1 MLLRFAALLFT
12 AILTGIIISCANVQK
27 EPTSVL
33 TSQHA
38 QVSSAEVDDSDLVLY
53 ASLLDHP
60 HVFEPGTL
68 EAVMRM
74 LYFSPVGSDRQFWG
88 EKRSIFT
95 EKTAQEAGPLIR
107 KAFLVAKP
115 YQKIQFRIQTEKGG
129 TAGDTFILDD
139 ALHWRFQLIEDT
151 PQFDEF
157 YNVFEFGGETSWPTN
172 WVLVPQEGQQFYGSK
187 LLPKIA
193 DKKFWV
199 AMALPP
205 GTRKDT
211 TLQQPDSKV
220 KPPEAD
226 RGSLMKRLS
235 LLRELKDEG
244 LISDED
250 YQNKVRALVEVKN
263 AAVPDPKDR
272 LLFLKDLRD
281 EGLISEGEYKNK
293 VHEILEAL

>member
-1 MLLRFAALLFT
+1 MPLRVAALLFT
-12 AILTGIIISCANVQK
+12 AILTGMIISCANVQQ
-27 EPTSVL
+27 EPASVL
-33 TSQHA
+33 TSKHA

-60 HVFEPGTL
+60 HVFEPGAL

-74 LYFSPVGSDRQFWG
+74 LYFSPVGIDRQFWG

-115 YQKIQFRIQTEKGG
+115 YQKIQFRVQTEKGG

-172 WVLVPQEGQQFYGSK
+172 WVLVPQGGQQFYGSK

-205 GTRKDT
+205 STRMDT
-211 TLQQPDSKV
+211 ALQQLGSKA

-263 AAVPDPKDR
+263 ATVPDPKDR